1 MKKLD
6 YTKVKADFDKKI
18 FENSKIDLLRKL
30 CDSPGRYI
38 GLFRPSKPHTKIIQN
53 ITQSHEIKFGD
64 AFELLIRQC
73 FELYDY
79 ESLERNH
86 TITNGDRVN
95 FDQLFKKNNR
105 TIFIEQKIRDDHDS
119 TKKRGQIDNFEKKL
133 NYLISNGYTNIS
145 SYIYFIDPSLN
156 KNKNY
161 YLAEIFKLKEFY
173 KTDIELCYGD
183 ELFKSEK
190 IDNLWDEEIISFLKQ
205 WRSELPPLPEINF
218 DLNSKE
224 TFIEIKDLPI
234 SVYRKLFDS
243 QELIDIVFPI
253 IFPQK
258 TTLHLLIEY
267 FLAQSKKT
275 DKQAVL
281 YEKLHSKLLDVIETY

>member
-6 YTKVKADFDKKI
+6 YTKVKAVFDKKI
-18 FENSKIDLLRKL
+18 FENSKLDLLSKL
-30 CDSPGRYI
+30 SDSPSRYI

-64 AFELLIRQC
+64 AFELLIRLC

-95 FDQLFKKNNR
+95 FDQLFKKHNR

-133 NYLISNGYTNIS
+133 NYLISNGYSNIS

-161 YLAEIFKLKEFY
+161 YLAEINKLKAFY
-173 KTDIELCYGD
+173 KTDIELCYGN
-183 ELFKSEK
+183 ELFKKEEMN
-190 IDNLWDEEIISFLKQ
+190 NLWDEEIISFLKR
-205 WRSELPPLPEINF
+205 WRSELPSLPEINF
-218 DLNSKE
+218 DLNSNQ
-224 TFIEIKDLPI
+224 TFTEIKDLSIP
-234 SVYRKLFDS
+234 VYRKLFDN
-243 QELIDIVFPI
+243 QELIEIVFPI
-253 IFPQK
+253 IFPNK
-258 TTLHLLIEY
+258 TTLLLLTEY
-267 FLAQSKKT
+267 FLAQSKKA
-275 DKQAVL
+275 DKNAVL
-281 YEKLHSKLLDVIETY
+281 YKKLHSKLLEVIETY